1 MSQITIPASVIEAL
15 AYNHDEEDIRTDY
28 SGRSMYGR
36 TCLGYTG
43 GDPVMFTFNLAVEMV
58 RADLEAEESEDEPE
72 VYAVQEKLA
81 DLGEPRT
88 DSMGRGAIFYWPG
101 VTVGE

>member
-1 MSQITIPASVIEAL
+1 MSQITIPASVI
-15 AYNHDEEDIRTDY
+15 DTMFDFDIDSDDIRTDY

-43 GDPVMFTFNLAVEMV
+43 SDVVLFTFRLAVLLAREEMEDGDDP
-58 RADLEAEESEDEPE
+58 DLYTVE
-72 VYAVQEKLA
+72 EKLH
-81 DLGEPRT
+81 DLGEPRA

-101 VTVGE
+101 VTVEKA